1 VKFSQLRAGNYT
13 VIAIVNWQDVEVKE
27 YTVTINSADEIGIT
41 NVIGDKETIKLKPTD
56 DIRTSL
62 IPDFFNSVNLNNINK
77 TLSYSQL
84 NQSFVNVD
92 PKSSIIA
99 SNI

>member
-1 VKFSQLRAGNYT
+1 M
-13 VIAIVNWQDVEVKE
+13 VNWQDVEVKE

-41 NVIGDKETIKLKPTD
+41 NVISDKETIKLKPTD
-56 DIRTSL
+56 AIRTSL
-62 IPDFFNSVNLNNINK
+62 IPDFFNSVNLNSINK

-84 NQSFVNVD
+84 NQSFLNVD

-99 SNI
+99 PNI

>member
-1 VKFSQLRAGNYT
+1 

-41 NVIGDKETIKLKPTD
+41 NVISDKETINLKPID

-62 IPDFFNSVNLNNINK
+62 IHDFLKSVNLNNINR

-84 NQSFVNVD
+84 NQSFLNVD

-99 SNI
+99 PNI

>member
-1 VKFSQLRAGNYT
+1 VKFAQLAAGNYS
-13 VIAIVNWQDVEVKE
+13 VIAIVNWQLLEVKE

-41 NVIGDKETIKLKPTD
+41 NVIGDKETINLKPTD

-62 IPDFFNSVNLNNINK
+62 ISDFFNSVNLNNINK

-99 SNI
+99 PNI

>member
-1 VKFSQLRAGNYT
+1 M
-13 VIAIVNWQDVEVKE
+13 NWQDVEVKE

-41 NVIGDKETIKLKPTD
+41 NVISDKETINLKPTD

-62 IPDFFNSVNLNNINK
+62 IPDFLKSVNLNNINR

-84 NQSFVNVD
+84 NQSFLNVD

-99 SNI
+99 PNI

>member
-1 VKFSQLRAGNYT
+1 M
-13 VIAIVNWQDVEVKE
+13 IAIVNWQDVEVKE

-41 NVIGDKETIKLKPTD
+41 NVISDKETINLKPTD

-62 IPDFFNSVNLNNINK
+62 IPDFLNSVNLNNINR
-77 TLSYSQL
+77 TMSYSQL
-84 NQSFVNVD
+84 NQSFLNVD